1 MFFSFITAEIGMPG
15 TGKEAIYHGSSK
27 SSSSKTGPGSEL
39 IATLKLKKRSKIS
52 HGSVRKPKHRVKKV
66 GSTLLKRKVT
76 SLIGKGKGNGIN
88 VSTGKKRVGGKT
100 NLHKANKK
108 GSCKKLDP
116 SKPHG
121 KNASFGISLDENC
134 KKAKG
139 DVRIKNLTKKKNKKE
154 KDKVKLDEASRLQR
168 RTRYLIIKI
177 KLEQNL
183 IDAYSGEG
191 WKGQRYGTFFLTN
204 SIFKCK
210 NTKA

>member
-1 MFFSFITAEIGMPG
+1 MPG

-76 SLIGKGKGNGIN
+76 SLIGKGKGKGIN

-108 GSCKKLDP
+108 GSCKKLDL

-121 KNASFGISLDENC
+121 KNASFGISLDENG